1 MYKISS
7 LIKCAC
13 HSFDFNCVKTV
24 RTWGFSGPYFPALGL
39 HTERYGVFSPTA
51 GKHGPE
57 KPECC
62 HFIRSVHF
70 I

>member
-7 LIKCAC
+7 LIKYAC
-13 HSFDFNCVKTV
+13 HSFDFNCLKTV
-24 RTWGFSGPYFPALGL
+24 RTWGFSDQYFPAFGL
-39 HTERYGVFSPTA
+39 HTEKYGVFSPAA

-57 KPECC
+57 KSECY